1 MGKKRYKDLT
11 PTERKEYDRDGHL
24 RRKYGISLV
33 EYNRMRKEQEYC
45 CLICGRHE
53 DDIRP
58 TLREPKKG
66 RPPDP
71 LVVEHCHD
79 TGAIGGLT
87 CSRCNTGLGA
97 FNDDPDMLR
106 KAIAYLKLRES
117 KSPPTL
123 FV

>member
-58 TLREPKKG
+58 TIRKG
-66 RPPDP
+66 SNRRPPTPMLGGRWQEKGDSRG
-71 LVVEHCHD
+71 VVC
-79 TGAIGGLT
+79 A
-87 CSRCNTGLGA
+87 
-97 FNDDPDMLR
+97 
-106 KAIAYLKLRES
+106 
-117 KSPPTL
+117 
-123 FV
+123 